1 MAFEVITTT
10 QAARDRLSEI
20 LANRPEAIGIRIGL
34 KNAGCAG
41 MEYTV
46 DLVTEEDPKDDK
58 VATPEGNF
66 YVNPQATLFLLGT
79 QLDFEVTKLRTGFVF
94 NNPNQTSACG
104 CGESVE
110 LKPAEM
116 SPEMLQAREMP
127 AN

>member
-58 VATPEGNF
+58 VETPEGIF

-79 QLDFEVTKLRTGFVF
+79 QLDF
-94 NNPNQTSACG
+94 
-104 CGESVE
+104 
-110 LKPAEM
+110 
-116 SPEMLQAREMP
+116 
-127 AN
+127 